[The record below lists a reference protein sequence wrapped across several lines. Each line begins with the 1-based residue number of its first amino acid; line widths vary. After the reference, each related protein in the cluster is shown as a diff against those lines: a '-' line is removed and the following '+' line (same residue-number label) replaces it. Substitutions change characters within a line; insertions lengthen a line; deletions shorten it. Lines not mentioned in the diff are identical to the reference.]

1 MWDYTAQCTHA
12 QVTTEEE
19 AYSDTDLCDCDD
31 DSDTTIIC
39 DYDGIDGA
47 TSGDSIVRGRDEP
60 VFVQC
65 PLCEQLFPEYAVEV
79 HASSCGDE
87 PNRVPCSNTPII
99 VD

>member
-1 MWDYTAQCTHA
+1 MHTYTI

-19 AYSDTDLCDCDD
+19 AYCDTDLCDCGD
-31 DSDTTIIC
+31 DSDTTVIC

-47 TSGDSIVRGRDEP
+47 TSGDDVRGREEP
-60 VFVQC
+60 VFVEC
-65 PLCEQLFPEYAVEV
+65 PLCTQLFPEYAIEV

-87 PNRVPCSNTPII
+87 PNSVPCSNIPII

>member
-1 MWDYTAQCTHA
+1 MHTYTI

-19 AYSDTDLCDCDD
+19 AYCDTDLCDCGD
-31 DSDTTIIC
+31 DSDTTVIC

-47 TSGDSIVRGRDEP
+47 TSGDNVVRGREEP
-60 VFVQC
+60 VFVEC
-65 PLCEQLFPEYAVEV
+65 PLCTQLFPEYAIEV

-87 PNRVPCSNTPII
+87 PNSVPCSNIPII